1 MKIPINEAAR
11 RLHLHPC
18 ELVLELAQIATSFDD
33 LYPEVD
39 EGFVETLKQMHPELF
54 VKPSRAIDRASQ
66 ETTWTSSQPLPRL
79 SKDAERIVY
88 ALSHKKHWGTNAVSE
103 ATLKNH
109 YCRDLQD
116 FDYAV
121 KELLRVGILTPERP
135 RGPFSLNL
143 KAKVQVDA
151 VIRKMGES
159 PRNK

>member
-39 EGFVETLKQMHPELF
+39 EGFVETLKQMHHELF
-54 VKPSRAIDRASQ
+54 VKPSRAIDRPIEA
-66 ETTWTSSQPLPRL
+66 SSQPLPRF
-79 SKDAERIVY
+79 SKDAEHIVY
-88 ALSHKKHWGTNAVSE
+88 ALSRKKHWGTNTVSE

-109 YCRDLQD
+109 YCRDLHD

-135 RGPFSLNL
+135 RGPFSLNP

-151 VIRKMGES
+151 IIRKMTETL
-159 PRNK
+159 RNK